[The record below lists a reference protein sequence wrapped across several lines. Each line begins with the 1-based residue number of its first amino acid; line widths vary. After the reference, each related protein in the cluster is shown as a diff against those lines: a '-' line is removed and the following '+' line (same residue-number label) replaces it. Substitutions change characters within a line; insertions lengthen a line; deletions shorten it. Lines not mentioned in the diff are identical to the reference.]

1 MLRREPEEVFCPQLL
16 QLRYAAQFGTNPTWK
31 EAARSAELCLCFRLE
46 RGVQKGIVIPFDRVN
61 LSRDGVR
68 EIESEQ
74 LSPGLSNYRIPRFEH
89 RNLARVARSIRVGH
103 IV

>member
-46 RGVQKGIVIPFDRVN
+46 RGVQKGIVIPFDRHDAAHAAWMVGEG
-61 LSRDGVR
+61 DG
-68 EIESEQ
+68 Q
-74 LSPGLSNYRIPRFEH
+74 
-89 RNLARVARSIRVGH
+89 
-103 IV
+103 